1 MRKIPDAELELMMVI
16 WDSEQPVSRMDIET
30 KWKMAGMSCQVPFCH
45 CLRV

>member
-30 KWKMAGMSCQVPFCH
+30 KMENGRDVVPSTICH
-45 CLRV
+45 CSHV